1 VPCQS
6 PSMEKRNSAVPVASM
21 EERCAVPVATL
32 HAGGSEVAGAGN
44 LRSRLAAA
52 GQNIQGG
59 SAPASGAASA
69 QRAHNGVDD
78 GRLAVA
84 KCIKILE
91 TLIHMGATIDSV
103 DVGQCQAPSR
113 ALSRLRARESVSK
126 QCPAP
131 SQAPLRS
138 RAGEGG
144 SRRCVQHALP
154 EVFGDNGAPSGA
166 LGQIHLRMSLA
177 KIVAGHISRQKSSSA
192 NPSIPGSPP
201 FTLSPFPLVPRQL
214 KRLESTETFPGESAP
229 QRGSDSTLLA

>member
-1 VPCQS
+1 MPCQS

-32 HAGGSEVAGAGN
+32 HVGGSAVAGAGN
-44 LRSRLAAA
+44 LRSPLAAA

-91 TLIHMGATIDSV
+91 TWIHMGATIDSV
-103 DVGQCQAPSR
+103 GVGQCQAPSR

-144 SRRCVQHALP
+144 SRRC
-154 EVFGDNGAPSGA
+154 
-166 LGQIHLRMSLA
+166 
-177 KIVAGHISRQKSSSA
+177 
-192 NPSIPGSPP
+192 SPA
-201 FTLSPFPLVPRQL
+201 
-214 KRLESTETFPGESAP
+214 ETVEAA
-229 QRGSDSTLLA
+229 RIA

>member
-1 VPCQS
+1 MPCQS
-6 PSMEKRNSAVPVASM
+6 PSMEERNSAVPVASM

-103 DVGQCQAPSR
+103 GVGQCQAR
-113 ALSRLRARESVSK
+113 FARERKCQQTVPGSESGSFALARGRRW
-126 QCPAP
+126 QQTLCAARIARSIRGQWRTFWCPRADAP
-131 SQAPLRS
+131 AHVTS
-138 RAGEGG
+138 
-144 SRRCVQHALP
+144 
-154 EVFGDNGAPSGA
+154 
-166 LGQIHLRMSLA
+166 

-201 FTLSPFPLVPRQL
+201 FTLSPFPFPA
-214 KRLESTETFPGESAP
+214 ETVEAA
-229 QRGSDSTLLA
+229 RIA